1 MIETVDGS
9 ALYVHSAEQ
18 VNQMCTK
25 SHFFPYRLGC
35 RGPAGGRSIA
45 RRAGNGRLLFQQPG
59 LQRGANRRGKLVL
72 CRQPGVDGAI
82 ALVNSR
88 QRGGEIGLF
97 TVRISARLWRPWAVR
112 LLPSSSNIQAST
124 CVSMPWVRRYSSITV
139 SLSQPTANSVNAQPT
154 PVRSLPT
161 AQCCSKAPSKA
172 WSARRRAGD
181 RPGC

>member
-9 ALYVHSAEQ
+9 ALYVHSAEH

-25 SHFFPYRLGC
+25 SHFFPCRLGC

-45 RRAGNGRLLFQQPG
+45 RRAGNGWLLFQQPG
-59 LQRGANRRGKLVL
+59 LQRGANRRRKLVL

-97 TVRISARLWRPWAVR
+97 YRQNIRQALAPLGSEVVAEQLQHPGLHLRQHAVGKEI
-112 LLPSSSNIQAST
+112 LLHHRFAVAADGEQ
-124 CVSMPWVRRYSSITV
+124 R
-139 SLSQPTANSVNAQPT
+139 
-154 PVRSLPT
+154 
-161 AQCCSKAPSKA
+161 
-172 WSARRRAGD
+172 
-181 RPGC
+181 

>member
-1 MIETVDGS
+1 M
-9 ALYVHSAEQ
+9 HSAEQ

-25 SHFFPYRLGC
+25 SHFFPVASAAAVRQAAEASLAA
-35 RGPAGGRSIA
+35 RVTGGYSSSSRACSAA
-45 RRAGNGRLLFQQPG
+45 RT
-59 LQRGANRRGKLVL
+59 GAVSWYSAASR
-72 CRQPGVDGAI
+72 VDGAI

-88 QRGGEIGLF
+88 QRGGEIDSLP
-97 TVRISARLWRPWAVR
+97 SEYPPLWRPWAVR
-112 LLPSSSNIQAST
+112 SLPSSSNIRAST

-161 AQCCSKAPSKA
+161 AQCCSKAPSKGVV
-172 WSARRRAGD
+172 SGRRAGD

>member
-59 LQRGANRRGKLVL
+59 LQRGANGAVSWYSAAS
-72 CRQPGVDGAI
+72 QASTVAI
-82 ALVNSR
+82 ALVNSD
-88 QRGGEIGLF
+88 
-97 TVRISARLWRPWAVR
+97 SAA
-112 LLPSSSNIQAST
+112 
-124 CVSMPWVRRYSSITV
+124 
-139 SLSQPTANSVNAQPT
+139 
-154 PVRSLPT
+154 
-161 AQCCSKAPSKA
+161 
-172 WSARRRAGD
+172 AR
-181 RPGC
+181 